1 MQASMSWS
9 FTTDARRAR
18 RAGENVRIREGRLL
32 GPVLGQ
38 PLLAPA
44 LGFALLVLS
53 LQARLLVE
61 PAALE
66 LPEQALARQLFLG
79 DLQGLL
85 DVIVKNLNFHPVAP
99 AFLLDNGSQSS
110 TEARGRAR
118 ASLALVARAGL
129 RCFTR
134 GAAGSSPGSPSP
146 GRRFPCP
153 GGRSDV
159 PGCPSGGTGGTRHTQ
174 GRTPRPRSVC
184 TQTRNTG
191 TSPGRPPGGG
201 RRQGCDRTGRHDQP
215 SARSVTGYTHKD
227 KPPSRRGGDRKSV
240 V

>member
-18 RAGENVRIREGRLL
+18 RAGESVQIRAGRFL
-32 GPVLGQ
+32 GPVLAQ

-110 TEARGRAR
+110 TERSEERRVGKECRSR
-118 ASLALVARAGL
+118 W
-129 RCFTR
+129 
-134 GAAGSSPGSPSP
+134 SPY
-146 GRRFPCP
+146 
-153 GGRSDV
+153 
-159 PGCPSGGTGGTRHTQ
+159 H
-174 GRTPRPRSVC
+174 
-184 TQTRNTG
+184 
-191 TSPGRPPGGG
+191 
-201 RRQGCDRTGRHDQP
+201 
-215 SARSVTGYTHKD
+215 
-227 KPPSRRGGDRKSV
+227 
-240 V
+240 

>member
-1 MQASMSWS
+1 MSWS

-18 RAGENVRIREGRLL
+18 RAGESVEFREGLFL

-110 TEARGRAR
+110 TEVRGTAR

-134 GAAGSSPGSPSP
+134 GAAGSSPPCSPSP
-146 GRRFPCP
+146 CRRFPCP
-153 GGRSDV
+153 GGRLDG
-159 PGCPSGGTGGTRHTQ
+159 PGCPLRWLRGTRQ
-174 GRTPRPRSVC
+174 
-184 TQTRNTG
+184 
-191 TSPGRPPGGG
+191 
-201 RRQGCDRTGRHDQP
+201 
-215 SARSVTGYTHKD
+215 
-227 KPPSRRGGDRKSV
+227 
-240 V
+240 